1 VLPSR
6 YKEHRYDR
14 NPDHPLV
21 PCTKTIEHDV
31 QDVQW
36 PGRHSFHF
44 LHIPIHP
51 VGNTTTAAATP
62 LFILADGAHNPAS
75 ARTLWAYNST
85 HYLHPQY
92 ILALPHSPPK
102 THLHLHLYILR
113 NLSPNLKPSIA
124 LLPFTPPAGMPWVR
138 PVGPHVLHETVV
150 QLFRSTVP
158 DEASLDITNL
168 VEIRI
173 FDDDTH
179 TPETNTPEPQNI
191 NINTSIT
198 KGIYHPLFD
207 ALRWA
212 AARHR
217 PAEAEDL
224 ASQRRGLVVPVGSL
238 YLLADLNRLL
248 EGGLG
253 SGGVE
258 VTVLTL
264 LVVYVC
270 R

>member
-1 VLPSR
+1 MIETLIILSCLAPRRSSMMSR
-6 YKEHRYDR
+6 TSNGPAGTRSTFCISQFT
-14 NPDHPLV
+14 PWAIPQ
-21 PCTKTIEHDV
+21 PP
-31 QDVQW
+31 Q
-36 PGRHSFHF
+36 PRHSSSSQTA
-44 LHIPIHP
+44 PTTPHP
-51 VGNTTTAAATP
+51 HAPSGLTIN
-62 LFILADGAHNPAS
+62 D
-75 ARTLWAYNST
+75 NST

-124 LLPFTPPAGMPWVR
+124 LLSFTPPAGMPWVR

-173 FDDDTH
+173 VDDDTH

-212 AARHR
+212 AARLSIGCWR
-217 PAEAEDL
+217 V
-224 ASQRRGLVVPVGSL
+224 GLV
-238 YLLADLNRLL
+238 R
-248 EGGLG
+248 GG
-253 SGGVE
+253 
-258 VTVLTL
+258 
-264 LVVYVC
+264 
-270 R
+270 